1 MSFLRPGDI
10 DEVLEPGETACIP
23 DWVCRGYPIHRYP
36 EFKDIFIAHVWP
48 SWGHIRQI
56 AGTAAPDTA
65 HARRIIKANIEKEI
79 EKMRD
84 LL

>member
-10 DEVLEPGETACIP
+10 E
-23 DWVCRGYPIHRYP
+23 
-36 EFKDIFIAHVWP
+36 HVWP